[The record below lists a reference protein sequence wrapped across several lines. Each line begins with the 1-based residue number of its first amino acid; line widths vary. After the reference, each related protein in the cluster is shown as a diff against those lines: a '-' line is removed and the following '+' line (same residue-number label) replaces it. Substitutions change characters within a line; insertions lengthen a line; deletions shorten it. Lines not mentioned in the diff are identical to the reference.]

1 MTDIEQYKSLIG
13 EVIQKQIVILGPGIA
28 VLKAKNVNGLS
39 VTDEGKVVDI
49 QGDPEAVLK
58 ELIDVYV
65 ALAGQIVKS
74 ALGSIFDKY
83 SSIKRVV

>member
-1 MTDIEQYKSLIG
+1 MSDIEQYKLLIS

-28 VLKAKNVNGLS
+28 VLKAKNIEGLS
-39 VTDEGKVVDI
+39 VTDDGKVVDI
-49 QGDPEAVLK
+49 QGDPEVILK
-58 ELIDVYV
+58 ELVDRYV
-65 ALAGQIVKS
+65 ALAGQIVKN